1 MTELV
6 ALRLIPALVVAFGV
20 AAVLIPVMNRPA
32 QRVGLVD
39 HPDRRKRHVQS
50 TPLTGGLAI
59 VAGFI
64 AGLLLTDLV
73 WLPYWTLIV
82 GALVLMATGLLD
94 DLYEV
99 PAGARMLI
107 QIGVASLMVFG
118 GGLEVQVIGQP
129 FGSEIGIVGLG
140 PLSAPFTIACVV
152 FMINAINMA
161 DGLDGLAGGMSTLI
175 LLLLALVA
183 FLGGL
188 DTGLVILPLMLALA
202 TLGFLVHNL
211 RLPGGRHARAFLG
224 DTGSMM
230 LGYVVAWI
238 AVAIGTRPEAPV
250 YPITVAWLLIV
261 PGMDTLALFFRRIR
275 LGRSPFSPDR
285 THMHHI
291 LRRCGYSVT
300 TTVLVIYLLVVA
312 SGMIGLL
319 GWLQSWPQ
327 WLMFAL
333 AAAVMLG
340 YQWLLARARHLVR
353 WHGRRRGV
361 GR

>member
-1 MTELV
+1 MPLTELGP
-6 ALRLIPALVVAFGV
+6 RLLPALVVAFGV
-20 AAVLIPVMNRPA
+20 AAVLIPAMSRPA

-39 HPDRRKRHVQS
+39 HPDHRKRHVQS

-64 AGLLLTDLV
+64 AGLLLTDLA

-82 GALVLMATGLLD
+82 GVLVLMATGLLD
-94 DLYEV
+94 DLYDV
-99 PAGARMLI
+99 PASVRLLI
-107 QIGVASLMVFG
+107 QIGVAALMVLG
-118 GGLEVQVIGQP
+118 GGLKVQYLGLP
-129 FGSEIGIVGLG
+129 LGPGMGPVGLG
-140 PLSAPFTIACVV
+140 PLAAPFTIACVV

-183 FLGGL
+183 FLGEL
-188 DTGLVILPLMLALA
+188 EPGLVILPLVLALA

-230 LGYVVAWI
+230 LGYALAWI
-238 AVAIGTRPEAPV
+238 AVAIGTRPDLPV

-291 LRRCGYSVT
+291 LRRCGYSVA
-300 TTVLVIYLLVVA
+300 TTVLTIYLLVLA
-312 SGMIGLL
+312 AGIIGVL

-340 YQWLLARARHLVR
+340 YQWLLARARRLVR
-353 WHGRRRGV
+353 WHGRRRGK
-361 GR
+361 G